1 MSSRSGNR
9 KGERLS
15 TRLIAGLGTCL
26 IAGLGT
32 CRIAGRGTCRITGLI
47 AGLITGLGT
56 GGASRRAV
64 SFFRRSEC
72 GHQDQL
78 YYKHERQKQR

>member
-1 MSSRSGNR
+1 MSGRSGNR

-26 IAGLGT
+26 IAG
-32 CRIAGRGTCRITGLI
+32 RGTCRITGLGTGLI
-47 AGLITGLGT
+47 AGLIAGLGTGLGI